1 MGYFILTVVFMTKG
15 QILQK
20 LFVRFLAKMKFQNC
34 LFQDIWNLFIE
45 KRDCLNSKENFDFIY
60 AYFKELLEEN
70 YFTMDISSIPP
81 KYTSAYTTHQL
92 KKLSLPRELQ
102 SPYETIY
109 LKAQNIK
116 NDIHKNQIEI
126 ECLNE
131 CFKELP
137 PIRFQIEFLIQKKEQ
152 ELFKLESKVSALTA
166 LIETFN

>member
-1 MGYFILTVVFMTKG
+1 MGYLVLTVVFMTKG

-45 KRDCLNSKENFDFIY
+45 KRDYLNSKENFDFIY

-70 YFTMDISSIPP
+70 YFTMDISSIPS

-92 KKLSLPRELQ
+92 KKLSLPKELR

-116 NDIHKNQIEI
+116 NEIYKNQIEI
-126 ECLNE
+126 EYLHE
-131 CFKELP
+131 CFKEFP
-137 PIRFQIEFLIQKKEQ
+137 PIRFQIEFLIQEKQQ
-152 ELFKLESKVSALTA
+152 ELVKLESRVSVLAE
-166 LIETFN
+166 LIENFN

>member
-1 MGYFILTVVFMTKG
+1 MGYLVLTVIFMTKG

-45 KRDCLNSKENFDFIY
+45 KRDYLNSQENFDFIY
-60 AYFKELLEEN
+60 NYFKELLEEN
-70 YFTMDISSIPP
+70 YFVMDVSNIPH
-81 KYTSAYTTHQL
+81 KYTSVYTKHQL
-92 KKLSLPRELQ
+92 KKLSLPKELQ

-109 LKAQNIK
+109 LRAQNIK

-137 PIRFQIEFLIQKKEQ
+137 TIRFQIEFLIQQKEQ
-152 ELFKLESKVSALTA
+152 ELFKLESKVSALKQ